1 MGEPRAAAEA
11 VVLPPPP
18 RVGESERLGAT
29 MVLSVLVHAML
40 ILGIGF
46 AVEDAAPMMPTLD
59 VILSQTRT
67 GCVSAFPFTSTTAPA
82 IPLPRAPS
90 RASFLRD

>member
-40 ILGIGF
+40 ILGM
-46 AVEDAAPMMPTLD
+46 ASRL
-59 VILSQTRT
+59 RT
-67 GCVSAFPFTSTTAPA
+67 
-82 IPLPRAPS
+82 PR
-90 RASFLRD
+90 R